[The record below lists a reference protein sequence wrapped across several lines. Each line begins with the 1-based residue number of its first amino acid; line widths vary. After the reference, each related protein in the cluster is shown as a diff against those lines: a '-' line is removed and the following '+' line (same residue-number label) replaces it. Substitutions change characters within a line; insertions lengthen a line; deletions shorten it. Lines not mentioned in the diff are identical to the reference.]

1 MTHVDVHMHKNNVYV
16 LSMNCIQLT
25 LSVFVNR
32 YLLEF
37 PNLSKLFELAIISL
51 SAPSLLCHLPFTGK
65 EAGFPEKWA
74 LFWEDSVA
82 SCQCV
87 I

>member
-1 MTHVDVHMHKNNVYV
+1 MHKNHVCV
-16 LSMNCIQLT
+16 LNMNWIQLE

-37 PNLSKLFELAIISL
+37 SNLSRLFELGIISL
-51 SAPSLLCHLPFTGK
+51 SARPLLYHLPFSGN

-82 SCQCV
+82 RCQCV